1 LKISLK
7 IIGLI
12 AGPLSFF
19 LISQMSYQEALSP
32 QAWDVLGVG
41 AWMVIWWVT
50 EATPIAVAALLPI
63 VVFPALGVFDL
74 SHATAPYASPIIFL
88 FMGGFFLALGL
99 EEYGLHKR
107 IALNLVK
114 LTGTSANGIIFGF
127 MLATGFLSMWISN
140 TASTIMML
148 PIAVTVINL
157 IRQTV
162 DNKKGLDLFSVSLM
176 LGIAYSANIGGMAT
190 IIGTPPNVV
199 FVGYAKELLNIE
211 IDFSKWM
218 LIGIPISSVLL
229 IITYFFLTRVLYR
242 NKLGKMSSVTQLIDS
257 EVTKM
262 GKMGREEKM
271 VAVIFGLT
279 ASMWIFKF
287 PINNLI
293 GHPILNDTATAMI
306 GGILMFAVP
315 VNLKKG
321 KGLVPWEATKRL
333 PWGILLLF
341 GGGMTLAKAME
352 TTGLIQ
358 IIADL
363 VAQNPMSA
371 IFVYIILIGSM
382 LFFTELMSNV
392 ALATIYIPVV
402 IGIANGLG
410 MNPLLLSIPVAMAAS
425 CAFMM
430 PISTPPNAIVFSSGH
445 VRMKQMIKTGF
456 VLNIIS
462 VIILVF
468 AAFTIIDWVFG

>member
-1 LKISLK
+1 M
-7 IIGLI
+7 
-12 AGPLSFF
+12 SFF
-19 LISQMSYQEALSP
+19 LISQLGNPEALSP
-32 QAWDVLGVG
+32 QAWNVLGVG
-41 AWMVIWWVT
+41 TWMVIWWVT

-199 FVGYAKELLNIE
+199 FVGYAEQLLNIE

-279 ASMWIFKF
+279 ASMWIFKL

-321 KGLVPWEATKRL
+321 KGLVPWDATKRL

-371 IFVYIILIGSM
+371 IFVYLILISSM

-445 VRMKQMIKTGF
+445 VRMRQMIKTGF
-456 VLNIIS
+456 ILNIIS
-462 VIILVF
+462 VIVLVF